1 MSTIGVRLKNER
13 ERLGLNQ
20 TEFAKLAGHS
30 RSAQAGYERDEKIP
44 GGAYLQ
50 MLADNGCDV
59 LYILTGKKSPSI
71 DDVNTDEI
79 EIIKLYRKAPLSVK
93 AAIYGALTSDNV
105 PLGNSTIKVT
115 GAGQRIA
122 GRDFNEHKK

>member
-1 MSTIGVRLKNER
+1 MSTIGIRLKNER

-20 TEFAKLAGHS
+20 TEFAQLAGHS

-59 LYILTGKKSPSI
+59 LYVLTGKKLPPI
-71 DDVNTDEI
+71 DDINSDEV

-93 AAIYGALTSDNV
+93 AAIYGALTSSDI
-105 PLGNSTIKVT
+105 PSGNSTINVK
-115 GAGQRIA
+115 GSGQRIA
-122 GRDFNEHKK
+122 GRDFHENKK